1 LQEFERMTIH
11 QGSLKKFGIGQ
22 PVRRLED
29 ERFITGAG
37 RYTDD
42 ILPANT
48 AHAFI
53 LRSPHAHARFS
64 VADVAAARAMKG
76 VRAIMLGSDFKDMD
90 GVACQAPMQ
99 TADGKTMP
107 LPKWPLLAEGT
118 VKHVGDAVA
127 LIVADTLAQAKD
139 AAEAIQIDY
148 TPLPVVTTV
157 GDAIAPDAL
166 TVWDMAP
173 GNIAYDQSIGHR
185 DKTEAAFAKA
195 HKVVSLT
202 VDNNRLVTNYME
214 TRAAIGEF
222 DRKTGRY
229 TLTLGSQ
236 GVHGIQGSVAKIMG
250 VPADKLRVVTP
261 DVGGGFG
268 TKSFNYRE
276 YPLVL
281 VAAKALGRPVKW
293 TQERTEHF
301 LSCAHG
307 RDNLTTAE
315 MALDARGR
323 FLAMRVHIRGNLGA
337 YPSQY
342 GPYIPWLGATMAT
355 GPYDIRT
362 MFVRCQGVYTHTV
375 PIDAYRGAGRPEA
388 AYLLER
394 LVDTC
399 AREMGMKPEAIR
411 ARNFIKPGSMPYRT
425 QTKRTYDVG
434 EFEGHMRAALDKA
447 DQKGFPARLRA
458 AKRAGKLRGFG
469 FASYIECT
477 AWGSGEDVEVS
488 LGKDGKVTLLIGTQS
503 NGQGHQTAY
512 AQAVSQALDLSPD
525 DIIVIQGDT
534 DRIKTG
540 HGTGGSRSIPVGAV
554 SAFRASE
561 GLAEKLKELASEKLE
576 ANAADLVLGGGR
588 VSIAGTDRSLSFA
601 DIAAL
606 PGATPEMLAATNEFV
621 PPDAT
626 YPNGTHA
633 AEVEVDPAT
642 GEVEIVNY
650 VIVDDFGLT
659 VNPLLLAGQVHGGI
673 VQGIGQALMERTVH
687 DKDGQLLTASLM
699 DYCLPRADDV
709 PSFAFSTRNVPS
721 STNPLGIKGAGEAGS
736 IGSCPAVMN
745 ALVDALHRA
754 CGISHID
761 MPATPE
767 RVWTAI
773 ARAQTGS

>member
-1 LQEFERMTIH
+1 MTIH
-11 QGSLKKFGIGQ
+11 QGALKKFGIGQ

-29 ERFITGAG
+29 HRLITGG
-37 RYTDD
+37 GLYTDD
-42 ILPANT
+42 ILPART
-48 AHAFI
+48 AYAHI
-53 LRSPHAHARFS
+53 LRSPHAHATFRIT
-64 VADVAAARAMKG
+64 DIEAAKAMKG
-76 VRAIMLGSDFKDMD
+76 VLAVFTGDDVKDMD

-99 TADGKTMP
+99 TADGNTMP
-107 LPKWPLLAEGT
+107 LPKWPLLCLDK
-118 VKHVGDAVA
+118 VMHLGDAIALVVA
-127 LIVADTLAQAKD
+127 TTPAIAKD
-139 AAEAIQIDY
+139 AAEAIAVEY
-148 TPLPVVTTV
+148 KPLPVVTTV
-157 GDAIAPDAL
+157 ENAL
-166 TVWDMAP
+166 KPKAVVVWDMAP
-173 GNIAYDQSIGHR
+173 GNVAFDQTLGKK
-185 DKTEAAFAKA
+185 DKTDEAFAKA

-214 TRAAIGEF
+214 TRAAIGEY
-222 DRKTGRY
+222 DGKTKRY

-250 VPADKLRVVTP
+250 VKPDKLRVVTN

-281 VAAKALGRPVKW
+281 FAAKALGRPVKW

-315 MALDARGR
+315 MALDKRGR

-355 GPYDIRT
+355 GPYDIRN

-375 PIDAYRGAGRPEA
+375 PVDAYRGAGRPEA

-394 LVDTC
+394 LVDSC
-399 AREMGMKPEAIR
+399 AREMGLKPEVIR
-411 ARNFIKPGSMPYRT
+411 ARNFVKPSAMPYRT

-434 EFEGHMRAALDKA
+434 EFEGHMLAALEKA
-447 DQKGFPARLRA
+447 DQKGFASRLRA
-458 AKRAGKLRGFG
+458 SRKAGKLRGFG

-488 LGKDGKVTLLIGTQS
+488 LGKDGRVTLLIGTQS

-512 AQAVSQALDLSPD
+512 AQAVSQALDIDPSM
-525 DIIVIQGDT
+525 ITVVQGDT
-534 DRIKTG
+534 DRVKTG
-540 HGTGGSRSIPVGAV
+540 HGTGGSRSIPVGAI
-554 SAFRASE
+554 SAYRASE
-561 GLAEKLKELASEKLE
+561 GLGDKLKELASEKLE
-576 ANAADLVLGGGR
+576 AAVADLVLGGGR
-588 VSIAGTDRSLSFA
+588 VTVAGTDKGLSFA
-601 DIAAL
+601 EIAAL
-606 PGATPEMLAATNEFV
+606 PGATPDMLAATNEFV

-626 YPNGTHA
+626 YPNGTHV
-633 AEVEVDPAT
+633 AEVEIDPAT
-642 GEVEIVNY
+642 GETEIVNY

-673 VQGIGQALMERTVH
+673 AQGIGQALLERTVY
-687 DKDGQLLTASLM
+687 DSGGQLLTASFM
-699 DYCLPRADDV
+699 DYCMPRADDM
-709 PSFAFSTRNVPS
+709 PSFQFSTRNVPS
-721 STNPLGIKGAGEAGS
+721 TTNPLGIKGAGEAGS

-745 ALVDALHRA
+745 AVVDALHRGY
-754 CGISHID
+754 GITHID

-773 ARAQTGS
+773 ARAQTKS

>member
-1 LQEFERMTIH
+1 MTIH
-11 QGSLKKFGIGQ
+11 PGTMKKFGIGQ

-29 ERFITGAG
+29 QRFVTGSG
-37 RYTDD
+37 QYTDD
-42 ILPANT
+42 ILPVRA
-48 AHAFI
+48 AYAFM
-53 LRSPHAHARFS
+53 LRSPHAHATFRITDVETARGMKGILGVFTG
-64 VADVAAARAMKG
+64 ADVSHLA
-76 VRAIMLGSDFKDMD
+76 

-107 LPKWPLLAEGT
+107 LPKWPLLCEDK
-118 VKHVGDAVA
+118 VMHLGDAVA
-127 LIVADTLAQAKD
+127 MVVADSIAAAKD
-139 AAEAIQIDY
+139 AAEAIAIDY
-148 TPLPVVTTV
+148 KPLPVVTTV
-157 GDAIAPDAL
+157 ADAIKPKAL
-166 TVWDMAP
+166 TVWEAAP
-173 GNIAYDQSIGHR
+173 GNIAFDQTLGSK
-185 DKTEAAFAKA
+185 DKTDAAFAKA
-195 HKVVSLT
+195 ARIVTLT
-202 VDNNRLVTNYME
+202 VDNNRLITNYME
-214 TRAAIGEF
+214 TRAAIGSY
-222 DRKTGRY
+222 DRKDKRY

-236 GVHGIQGSVAKIMG
+236 GVHGIQSAVANVLGIKS
-250 VPADKLRVVTP
+250 DELRVITP

-281 VAAKALGRPVKW
+281 HAAKALGRPVKW

-337 YPSQY
+337 YPSQF

-375 PIDAYRGAGRPEA
+375 PVDAYRGAGRPEA

-394 LVDTC
+394 LVDSC
-399 AREMGMKPEAIR
+399 ARETGLKPEVIR
-411 ARNFIKPGSMPYRT
+411 ARNFVKAQAMPYKT

-434 EFEGHMRAALDKA
+434 EFEGHMTAALEKA
-447 DQKGFPARLRA
+447 DQKGFAARLRA
-458 AKRAGKLRGFG
+458 SKKAGMLRGFG

-488 LGKDGKVTLLIGTQS
+488 LGKDGGVTLLIGTQS

-512 AQAVSQALDLSPD
+512 AQAVSQALDIPPEQ
-525 DIIVIQGDT
+525 ITVVQGDT
-534 DRIKTG
+534 DRVKTG

-561 GLAEKLKELASEKLE
+561 GLADKLKDLASDKLE
-576 ANAADLVLGGGR
+576 TAAADLVLGGGR
-588 VSIAGTDRSLSFA
+588 VSVAGTDKGLSFA
-601 DIAAL
+601 EIAAL
-606 PGATPEMLAATNEFV
+606 PGATPDMLAATNEFV

-626 YPNGTHA
+626 YPNGTHV
-633 AEVEVDPAT
+633 AEVEIDPST
-642 GEVEIVNY
+642 GVTKVVNY
-650 VIVDDFGLT
+650 TVVDDFGLT

-673 VQGIGQALMERTVH
+673 VQGIGQALLERTVY
-687 DKDGQLLTASLM
+687 DSSGQLLSASLM
-699 DYCLPRADDV
+699 DYAMPRADDA
-709 PSFAFSTRNVPS
+709 PSIAFSTRNVPS
-721 STNPLGIKGAGEAGS
+721 TTNPLGIKGAGEAGS
-736 IGSCPAVMN
+736 IGSCPSVMN
-745 ALVDALHRA
+745 AVVDALHRA
-754 CGISHID
+754 AGISHID

-767 RVWTAI
+767 RVWA
-773 ARAQTGS
+773 ALAKAQTKS

>member
-1 LQEFERMTIH
+1 MTIH
-11 QGSLKKFGIGQ
+11 QASPKKFGLGQ

-29 ERFITGAG
+29 HRLITGG
-37 RYTDD
+37 GLYTDD
-42 ILPANT
+42 IVPAKT
-48 AHAFI
+48 AYAFI
-53 LRSPHAHARFS
+53 LRSPHAHATFRIT
-64 VADVAAARAMKG
+64 DVEAAKAMKG
-76 VRAIMLGSDFKDMD
+76 VLAVFTGADVADMA

-107 LPKWPLLAEGT
+107 LPKWPLLCT
-118 VKHVGDAVA
+118 DKVMHLGDAVA
-127 LIVADTLAQAKD
+127 MVVADSLARARD
-139 AAEAIQIDY
+139 AAEAIGIDY
-148 TPLPVVTTV
+148 KPLPVTTTV
-157 GDAIAPDAL
+157 ADAL
-166 TVWDMAP
+166 TPKAVQVWDMAP
-173 GNIAYDQSIGHR
+173 GNIAFDQTLGHK
-185 DKTEAAFAKA
+185 DKTDAAFARA
-195 HKVVSLT
+195 AKVVTLT
-202 VDNNRLVTNYME
+202 VDNNRLITNYME
-214 TRAAIGEF
+214 TRAAIGEY
-222 DRKTGRY
+222 DRGSKRY

-236 GVHGIQGSVAKIMG
+236 GVHGIQGSVASIMG
-250 VPADKLRVVTP
+250 VKPDRLRVVTP

-281 VAAKALGRPVKW
+281 MAAKALGRPVKW

-315 MALDARGR
+315 MALDSRGK
-323 FLAMRVHIRGNLGA
+323 FLALRVHIRGNLGA

-375 PIDAYRGAGRPEA
+375 PVDAYRGAGRPEA

-399 AREMGMKPEAIR
+399 AREMGLKPEVIR
-411 ARNFIKPGSMPYRT
+411 ARNFIKSAAMPYKT

-434 EFEGHMRAALDKA
+434 EFEGHMMAALEKA
-447 DQKGFPARLRA
+447 DHKGFAARLRVS
-458 AKRAGKLRGFG
+458 KKAGKLRGFG

-488 LGKDGKVTLLIGTQS
+488 LGKDGRVTLLIGTQS

-512 AQAVSQALDLSPD
+512 AQAVSQALDIDPSQ
-525 DIIVIQGDT
+525 ITVIQGDT
-534 DRIKTG
+534 DRVKTG

-554 SAFRASE
+554 SAYRASE
-561 GLAEKLKELASEKLE
+561 GLADNLKKLAADKLE
-576 ANAADLVLGGGR
+576 AAVADLVLGGGR
-588 VSIAGTDRSLSFA
+588 VSIAGTDKGLTFA
-601 DIAAL
+601 QIAAL

-626 YPNGTHA
+626 YPNGTHV
-633 AEVEVDPAT
+633 AEVEIDPAT
-642 GEVEIVNY
+642 GETEVVGY
-650 VIVDDFGLT
+650 TIVDDFGLT

-673 VQGIGQALMERTVH
+673 AQGIGQALMERTVY
-687 DKDGQLLTASLM
+687 DKDGQLLSASFM
-699 DYCLPRADDV
+699 DYCMPRADDM
-709 PSFAFSTRNVPS
+709 PSFHFSTRNVPS
-721 STNPLGIKGAGEAGS
+721 TTNPLGIKGAGEAGS

-745 ALVDALHRA
+745 AVVDALNRA
-754 CGISHID
+754 AGITHID

-767 RVWTAI
+767 RVWTAL
-773 ARAQTGS
+773 ARAQTKT